1 MAAEDEMSEK
11 HAVRIP
17 VGASSPAKSAVS
29 TAVISASCVSTNI
42 VTMSAD
48 AAKGIAN
55 VQRLTSFVGA
65 CVDCDAMPSASAKPE
80 RVKTMPTRTESE
92 TSVKPRAAES
102 GSVVIVERYSVNR
115 HAAQ

>member
-1 MAAEDEMSEK
+1 MAADEETSEK
-11 HAVRIP
+11 HAVKIP
-17 VGASSPAKSAVS
+17 EGAINPAKSAVS
-29 TAVISASCVSTNI
+29 TAVISASCVSTSI

-65 CVDCDAMPSASAKPE
+65 CVDCDAIPSASVKPA
-80 RVKTMPTRTESE
+80 RVKTIPTSTESE

-102 GSVVIVERYSVNR
+102 GSVVIVERYSVKR
-115 HAAQ
+115 QAAQ

>member
-1 MAAEDEMSEK
+1 MAADEETSEK
-11 HAVRIP
+11 HAVKIP
-17 VGASSPAKSAVS
+17 AGASRPSKSAVS

-55 VQRLTSFVGA
+55 DQRLASFVGA
-65 CVDCDAMPSASAKPE
+65 CVDCDAMPSASAKPA
-80 RVKTMPTRTESE
+80 RVKTIPTSTDKP

-102 GSVVIVERYSVNR
+102 GSVVIVERYSVKR
-115 HAAQ
+115 QAA

>member
-1 MAAEDEMSEK
+1 MADDEETSAK

-17 VGASSPAKSAVS
+17 EGASSPAKSAVS
-29 TAVISASCVSTNI
+29 TAVISASCVSTSI

-55 VQRLTSFVGA
+55 DHRLASLVGA
-65 CVDCDAMPSASAKPE
+65 CVDCDAMPSASAKPA
-80 RVKTMPTRTESE
+80 RVKTIPTSTDRL

-102 GSVVIVERYSVNR
+102 GSVAIVERYWVKR
-115 HAAQ
+115 HAPQ